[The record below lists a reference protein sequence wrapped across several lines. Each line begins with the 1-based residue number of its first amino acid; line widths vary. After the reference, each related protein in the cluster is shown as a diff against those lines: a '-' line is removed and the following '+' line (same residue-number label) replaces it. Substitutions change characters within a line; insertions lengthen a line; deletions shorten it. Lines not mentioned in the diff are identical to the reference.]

1 MYVVRIRD
9 RVMIAHSLR
18 GELFG
23 PAQRRHGATFVV
35 EVEFRG
41 PGLTPE
47 GVLVDMG
54 RATAV
59 LREILSEIDYCD
71 LDEHPDFAGRNS
83 TTEVVARWI
92 FERLVGAIRAGRL
105 GPGAAGVDE
114 LSVELAESDI
124 AWAGYAGRIGG

>member
-1 MYVVRIRD
+1 MYFVRVRD
-9 RVMIAHSLR
+9 RVMIAHSFT

-35 EVEFRG
+35 DVEFRG
-41 PGLTPE
+41 PELGAE
-47 GVLVDMG
+47 GVLVDIG

-59 LREILSEIDYCD
+59 LREVLAEIDYRD

-92 FERLVGAIRAGRL
+92 FDRMARAVRDGRL
-105 GPGAAGVDE
+105 GPGSEGLEELVVDI
-114 LSVELAESDI
+114 AESDI
-124 AWAGYAGRIGG
+124 ARAGYRGRLGG

>member
-1 MYVVRIRD
+1 MYFVRIRD

-35 EVEFRG
+35 EVECRG
-41 PGLTPE
+41 RELTAE
-47 GVLVDMG
+47 GVLVDIG

-71 LDEHPDFAGRNS
+71 LDAHPEFAGCNS

-92 FERLVGAIRAGRL
+92 FERMAQAVRAGRL
-105 GPGAAGVDE
+105 GPGADSLTEILVQIG
-114 LSVELAESDI
+114 ESDI

>member
-1 MYVVRIRD
+1 MYVVRVRD

-23 PAQRRHGATFVV
+23 PAQRRHGATLVV
-35 EVEFRG
+35 DVEFRG
-41 PGLTPE
+41 PELGAE
-47 GVLVDMG
+47 DVLVDIG
-54 RATAV
+54 RARAV

-92 FERLVGAIRAGRL
+92 FERMAQAVRNGRL

-124 AWAGYAGRIGG
+124 AWAGYRGRIGG